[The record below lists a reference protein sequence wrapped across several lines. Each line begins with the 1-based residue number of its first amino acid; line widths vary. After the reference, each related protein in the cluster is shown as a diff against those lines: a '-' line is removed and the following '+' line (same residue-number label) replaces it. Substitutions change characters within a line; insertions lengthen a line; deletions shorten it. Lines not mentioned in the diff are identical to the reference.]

1 MNSVNGGRE
10 VEESLNKKK
19 NERNK
24 KENKRN
30 KEVGAKIS
38 APTLKTQPRAKLT
51 QSTQKKKK
59 NLFQSFQVS
68 FKLQIFNS
76 NFSFPSRKKST
87 FSMPKYSNSNLQF
100 LRKNS
105 NLRFHDQNF
114 KP

>member
-10 VEESLNKKK
+10 VEERLNKKK

-59 NLFQSFQVS
+59 KSFSKFSSIFQTPNFQ
-68 FKLQIFNS
+68 FKIFI
-76 NFSFPSRKKST
+76 
-87 FSMPKYSNSNLQF
+87 PK
-100 LRKNS
+100 
-105 NLRFHDQNF
+105 
-114 KP
+114 